1 MEQLINMIAERTGI
15 SVEQAREATNMVVGF
30 LKERLPEPIA
40 AQVESVLSNQSFGDL
55 ADQAQK
61 RLGGLGDLFG

>member
-30 LKERLPEPIA
+30 LKERLPEPVA
-40 AQVESVLSNQSFGDL
+40 AHVESVLNNQSVGDL

-61 RLGGLGDLFG
+61 RLGGLGGLFG